1 MSEQQKHKNYR
12 ITIAPS
18 AIKTLGTLENAL
30 RTRIQKR
37 IEELAD
43 MPRHRQSKK
52 LEGEDNLYRNR
63 VGVYRIVLHDPRRQ
77 IDRPSSG
84 HRPSTRDLRPR
95 LSLVELLVLAR
106 EGQGGSEGHAMQ
118 GRSLVDGRTVQ
129 ANLNRYWMM
138 NSSYSIVFGLGANST
153 VRR

>member
-95 LSLVELLVLAR
+95 LSGGRPGGVQRDRTRLVVHDR
-106 EGQGGSEGHAMQ
+106 P
-118 GRSLVDGRTVQ
+118 
-129 ANLNRYWMM
+129 
-138 NSSYSIVFGLGANST
+138 IVYQKT
-153 VRR
+153 RHC